1 MDNLPFHHSLHV
13 IEEKCKGCT
22 HCMKR
27 CPTKAIRISGG
38 KARIYSDLCIDCGQ
52 CMAVCPNDAI
62 DVEQDSF
69 EQLNDYNYR
78 IGIVPAVFFA
88 QFPDTFSHE
97 QICSALYESG
107 FTHLYLSETG
117 IDILDKLGAPEI
129 EHQLPLISNFCP
141 SVQRLIQIRFPLLL
155 ENMSRVRPPA
165 QMVALFAKKEL
176 EGQSDSIGIFYLTPC
191 AAKIAQIKT
200 KGSEDNSLFQGVIN
214 FDTAYNRVR
223 YFLEKHKSQKLVGE
237 PATLSFPTVTR
248 KASQWSMVKGQS
260 NTQGG
265 RSLSVD
271 EVHNVIEFLD
281 LLEQEDDIN
290 LEFLELDACAEG
302 CPGGILTVRNRF
314 LASERLRHWSQTLP
328 KVLPPSLIKR
338 INDQSDFLSKNLYL
352 DPPQPKGGMKLDQD
366 IGKAL
371 YKLEKV
377 RQILAVLPGID
388 CGLCG
393 SPTCRSL
400 AEDIAQKEA
409 SIRQCVVLKLKDPKE
424 LNALAKIWG
433 ERPRGAGAAKDG
445 QGQGS

>member
-1 MDNLPFHHSLHV
+1 MNDLPFHHSLHV
-13 IEEKCKGCT
+13 LEEKCKGCT

-38 KARIYSDLCIDCGQ
+38 KARIFSDLCIDCGQ

-62 DVEQDSF
+62 EVEQDSF
-69 EQLNDYNYR
+69 EQLNAYTYR

-88 QFPDTFSHE
+88 QFPDIFSE
-97 QICSALYESG
+97 AQICSALYESG

-129 EHQLPLISNFCP
+129 EHELPLISNFCP

-155 ENMSRVRPPA
+155 ENVSRVRTPA
-165 QMVALFAKKEL
+165 QMVALFAKAEL
-176 EGQSDSIGIFYLTPC
+176 EGQCDSIGIFYLTPC

-223 YFLEKHKSQKLVGE
+223 TFLEKHKHQENVGK
-237 PATLSFPTVTR
+237 PNTLSFPTVTR

-260 NTQGG
+260 SAQGG

-281 LLEQEDDIN
+281 QLEQEDESN

-328 KVLPPSLIKR
+328 KELPSSLIKR
-338 INDQSDFLSKNLYL
+338 INDQSDYLAKNLYL
-352 DPPQPKGGMKLDQD
+352 DAPQPKGAMKLDQD

-377 RQILAVLPGID
+377 HQILAVLPGID

-393 SPTCRSL
+393 SPTCRAL
-400 AEDIAQKEA
+400 AEDIAQKDA

-433 ERPRGAGAAKDG
+433 ERPRGASVGKDD
-445 QGQGS
+445 QGQDS

>member
-1 MDNLPFHHSLHV
+1 MNDLPFHHSLHV

-38 KARIYSDLCIDCGQ
+38 KARIFSDLCIDCGQ

-62 DVEQDSF
+62 EVEQDTF

-78 IGIVPAVFFA
+78 IAIVPTAFFA

-97 QICSALYESG
+97 QICSGLYESG
-107 FTHLYLSETG
+107 FTHLYFAETG

-129 EHQLPLISNFCP
+129 EHTLPLISNFCP

-155 ENMSRVRPPA
+155 ENISRVRPPA
-165 QMVALFAKKEL
+165 QMVALFARKEL
-176 EGQSDSIGIFYLTPC
+176 EDQSDSIGIFYLTPC

-200 KGSEDNSLFQGVIN
+200 KGSEEHTLFQGVIN
-214 FDTAYNRVR
+214 FNTAYNRVR
-223 YFLEKHKSQKLVGE
+223 YFLEKHKHQESVGK
-237 PATLSFPTVTR
+237 PNTLSFPSITR
-248 KASQWSMVKGQS
+248 KASLWSLVKGQS
-260 NTQGG
+260 STKGG

-314 LASERLRHWSQTLP
+314 LTSERLRHWSETLP

-338 INDQSDFLSKNLYL
+338 INDQSDYLSKNLYL
-352 DPPQPKGGMKLDQD
+352 DPPQPKGGMKLDKD

-371 YKLEKV
+371 YKMGKV
-377 RQILAVLPGID
+377 RQILDVLPGID

-393 SPTCRSL
+393 SPTCRAL

-409 SIRQCVVLKLKDPKE
+409 SIRQCVVLKLNDPKE

-433 ERPRGAGAAKDG
+433 ERPRGAGALKDD
-445 QGQGS
+445 QG

>member
-1 MDNLPFHHSLHV
+1 MSDLPFHHSLHV
-13 IEEKCKGCT
+13 IEEQCKGCT

-27 CPTKAIRISGG
+27 CPTSAIRISGG

-62 DVEQDSF
+62 EVEQDSF
-69 EQLNDYNYR
+69 EQLKGFTYR
-78 IGIVPAVFFA
+78 VGIVPSVFFA
-88 QFPDTFSHE
+88 QFPDTFSE
-97 QICSALYESG
+97 QQICSALYESG

-117 IDILDKLGAPEI
+117 VDILDKIGAPEM
-129 EHQLPLISNFCP
+129 EHELPLISNFCP

-155 ENMSRVRPPA
+155 DNMSRVRPPA
-165 QMVALFAKKEL
+165 QMVALFARAEL
-176 EGQSDSIGIFYLTPC
+176 GAQTDSLGIFYLTPC

-200 KGSEDNSLFQGVIN
+200 EGSEDNSLFQGVIN

-223 YFLEKHKSQKLVGE
+223 TFLEKHKHQKSVGK
-237 PATLSFPTVTR
+237 PDALSFPVCTR

-260 NTQGG
+260 NNRSG
-265 RSLSVD
+265 RNLSVD

-281 LLEQEDDIN
+281 QMEQEVENN

-314 LASERLRHWSQTLP
+314 LTSERLRHWSMTLP
-328 KVLPPSLIKR
+328 KELPPSLIKR
-338 INDQSDFLSKNLYL
+338 ITDQSDFLAKNLYL
-352 DPPQPKGGMKLDQD
+352 EAPQAKGAMKLDQD

-377 RQILAVLPGID
+377 QQILAVLPGID

-393 SPTCRSL
+393 SPTCRAL
-400 AEDIAQKEA
+400 AQDIAKSEA

-424 LNALAKIWG
+424 LNALGKIWG
-433 ERPRGAGAAKDG
+433 ERSRGASASKDD
-445 QGQGS
+445 QE

>member
-1 MDNLPFHHSLHV
+1 MNDLPFHHSLHV

-38 KARIYSDLCIDCGQ
+38 KARIFNDLCIDCGQ

-62 DVEQDSF
+62 EVEQDTF

-78 IGIVPAVFFA
+78 IAIVPTAFFA

-107 FTHLYLSETG
+107 FTHLYFAETG

-129 EHQLPLISNFCP
+129 EHTLPLISNFCP

-165 QMVALFAKKEL
+165 QMVALFARKEL
-176 EGQSDSIGIFYLTPC
+176 EDQSDSIGIFYLTPC

-200 KGSEDNSLFQGVIN
+200 EGSEEHSLFQGVIN
-214 FDTAYNRVR
+214 FNTAYNKVR
-223 YFLEKHKSQKLVGE
+223 SFLEKHKHQESVGK
-237 PATLSFPTVTR
+237 PNTLSFPSITR
-248 KASQWSMVKGQS
+248 KASLWSLVKGQS
-260 NTQGG
+260 GTKRG

-314 LASERLRHWSQTLP
+314 LTSERLRHWSETLP
-328 KVLPPSLIKR
+328 KELPPSLIKR
-338 INDQSDFLSKNLYL
+338 INDQSDYLSKNLYL
-352 DPPQPKGGMKLDQD
+352 DPPQPKGAMKLDTD

-371 YKLEKV
+371 YKMGKV
-377 RQILAVLPGID
+377 RQILDVLPGID

-393 SPTCRSL
+393 SPTCRAL

-409 SIRQCVVLKLKDPKE
+409 SIRQCVVLKLNDPKE

-433 ERPRGAGAAKDG
+433 ERPKGANASKDD
-445 QGQGS
+445 QE

>member
-1 MDNLPFHHSLHV
+1 MNDLPFHHSLHV

-27 CPTKAIRISGG
+27 CPTKAIRIFGG
-38 KARIYSDLCIDCGQ
+38 KARIFSDLCIDCGQ

-62 DVEQDSF
+62 EVEQDSF
-69 EQLNDYNYR
+69 EQLNAYHHR

-88 QFPDTFSHE
+88 QFADTYSE
-97 QICSALYESG
+97 GQICSALYESG

-129 EHQLPLISNFCP
+129 EHNLPLISNFCP

-155 ENMSRVRPPA
+155 ENLSRVRPPA
-165 QMVALFAKKEL
+165 QMVALFAKAEL
-176 EGQSDSIGIFYLTPC
+176 KGQDDSIGIFYITPC

-200 KGSEDNSLFQGVIN
+200 EGSEENSLFQGVIN
-214 FDTAYNRVR
+214 FDTAYNKVR
-223 YFLEKHKSQKLVGE
+223 AFLEMHKHQESMGKT
-237 PATLSFPTVTR
+237 ATLSFPAVTR

-260 NTQGG
+260 NAHRG

-281 LLEQEDDIN
+281 QMEQENDIN

-328 KVLPPSLIKR
+328 KELPPSLIKR
-338 INDQSDFLSKNLYL
+338 ITDQSEALAKSLYL
-352 DPPQPKGGMKLDQD
+352 DPPQPKGAMELDQD

-377 RQILAVLPGID
+377 HQILAVLPGID

-393 SPTCRSL
+393 APTCRAL
-400 AEDIAQKEA
+400 AEDIAQKKA
-409 SIRQCVVLKLKDPKE
+409 SIRQCVVLKLKDAKE

-433 ERPRGAGAAKDG
+433 ERPTGASVSKDD
-445 QGQGS
+445 QEQGS

>member
-1 MDNLPFHHSLHV
+1 MTDLPFHHSLHV

-38 KARIYSDLCIDCGQ
+38 KARIFSDLCIDCGQ

-62 DVEQDSF
+62 EVEQDSF
-69 EQLNDYNYR
+69 DQLNDYTYR
-78 IGIVPAVFFA
+78 VGIVPAVFFA
-88 QFPDTFSHE
+88 QFPDTFSEE
-97 QICSALYESG
+97 QICSALYEAG

-117 IDILDKLGAPEI
+117 VDILDKLGAPEG
-129 EHQLPLISNFCP
+129 EHSLPLISNFCP
-141 SVQRLIQIRFPLLL
+141 SVQRLIQIRFPILL

-165 QMVALFAKKEL
+165 QMVALFAQAEL
-176 EGQSDSIGIFYLTPC
+176 VQESESIGIFYLTPC

-223 YFLEKHKSQKLVGE
+223 TFLEQNKHRDHADR
-237 PATLSFPTVTR
+237 PITLSFPTVTR

-260 NTQGG
+260 TAQSG

-281 LLEQEDDIN
+281 QLEQEEEIN

-328 KVLPPSLIKR
+328 KELPPSLVKR
-338 INDQSDFLSKNLYL
+338 INDQSDFLAKNLYL
-352 DPPQPKGGMKLDQD
+352 EAPQPKGAMKLDQD

-393 SPTCRSL
+393 SPTCRAL

-409 SIRQCVVLKLKDPKE
+409 SIRSCVVLKLKDPKE

-433 ERPRGAGAAKDG
+433 ERPRGANVSTDD
-445 QGQGS
+445 QEQGS

>member
-1 MDNLPFHHSLHV
+1 
-13 IEEKCKGCT
+13 
-22 HCMKR
+22 
-27 CPTKAIRISGG
+27 
-38 KARIYSDLCIDCGQ
+38 
-52 CMAVCPNDAI
+52 
-62 DVEQDSF
+62 
-69 EQLNDYNYR
+69 
-78 IGIVPAVFFA
+78 
-88 QFPDTFSHE
+88 
-97 QICSALYESG
+97 
-107 FTHLYLSETG
+107 
-117 IDILDKLGAPEI
+117 
-129 EHQLPLISNFCP
+129 
-141 SVQRLIQIRFPLLL
+141 
-155 ENMSRVRPPA
+155 
-165 QMVALFAKKEL
+165 MVALFAKKEL

-223 YFLEKHKSQKLVGE
+223 SFLEKHKNQKLVGE

-352 DPPQPKGGMKLDQD
+352 DRK
-366 IGKAL
+366 
-371 YKLEKV
+371 
-377 RQILAVLPGID
+377 
-388 CGLCG
+388 
-393 SPTCRSL
+393 S
-400 AEDIAQKEA
+400 
-409 SIRQCVVLKLKDPKE
+409 VV
-424 LNALAKIWG
+424 
-433 ERPRGAGAAKDG
+433 
-445 QGQGS
+445 

>member
-1 MDNLPFHHSLHV
+1 MNNLPFHHSLHV

-38 KARIYSDLCIDCGQ
+38 KARIFSDLCIDCGQ

-62 DVEQDSF
+62 EIEQDSF
-69 EQLNDYNYR
+69 EQLNAYTYR

-88 QFPDTFSHE
+88 QFPDTFTEE

-117 IDILDKLGAPEI
+117 IDILHKLGAPELQ
-129 EHQLPLISNFCP
+129 HNLPLISNFCP
-141 SVQRLIQIRFPLLL
+141 SVQRLVQIRFPLLL

-165 QMVALFAKKEL
+165 QMVALFAKAEL
-176 EGQSDSIGIFYLTPC
+176 ESQCDSIGIFYLTPC

-214 FDTAYNRVR
+214 FNTAYNKVR
-223 YFLEKHKSQKLVGE
+223 TFLEKHKHQQDLGIPKE
-237 PATLSFPTVTR
+237 LSFPIVTR

-260 NTQGG
+260 STQGG

-281 LLEQEDDIN
+281 QLEQEDEVN

-328 KVLPPSLIKR
+328 KELPPSLIKR
-338 INDQSDFLSKNLYL
+338 ITDQSDFLAKNLYL
-352 DPPQPKGGMKLDQD
+352 EAPLPKGAMKLDQD

-393 SPTCRSL
+393 SPTCRAL

-433 ERPRGAGAAKDG
+433 ERPRGASASTDDQE
-445 QGQGS
+445 QGF